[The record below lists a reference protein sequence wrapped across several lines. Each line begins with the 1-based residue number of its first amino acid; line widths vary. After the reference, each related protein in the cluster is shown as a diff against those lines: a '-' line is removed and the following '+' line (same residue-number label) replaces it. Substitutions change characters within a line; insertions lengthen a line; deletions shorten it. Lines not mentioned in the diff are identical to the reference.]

1 MKNYTVKELQ
11 QLIEEQV
18 AKQQGILAQ
27 DATKTQIYDAVCMV
41 VRNILTRQRVDFKKK
56 IHAGQYKQVYYMSME
71 FLPGRSLKNHL
82 YNIKLTDTMSA
93 ALKNLGYDL
102 EEIEEI
108 EPDAGLGNGG
118 LGRLASAY
126 MDALTSESYPACGFS
141 IKYDYGIFQ
150 QKVVDG
156 WQVEMPDR
164 WLEKGDVWLAPRPEE
179 TFEVHFGGKV
189 EEHWE
194 DGILKVELKNYTPIL
209 ALAYDMHISGYDTDA
224 VNRIRLWSAKSPM
237 DFDMH
242 LFNQGEYLKALENK
256 ALAESIS
263 KVLYPA
269 DHNVEGKML
278 RLKQQYF
285 FVSASLQSIVR
296 NHLRYNPSLDNFADL
311 VAIHINDTH
320 PTLCIPEL
328 MRILIDEHGY
338 GWEKAW
344 DIIRATVSYTNH
356 TVMAEALEKWPQ
368 GLVEQQLPRIYQII
382 VEMNRRYCI
391 DLWEAFPNDWDKVS
405 KAAIMAYGEIR
416 MANLCLYA
424 SHTINGVSALHS
436 DILKKD
442 VFNDI
447 YKLTPARFT
456 NVTNG
461 ITHRRWLPE
470 ANPLLSDYIK
480 SLIGDSFVKDADL
493 SALMKFADD
502 KTVLAKFAE
511 IKKKNKERLAKYI
524 YDNNGV
530 QVDTNSIFD
539 VQVKRLHEYKRQL
552 LNALHILDMYC
563 DLKENPDMEMTPRT
577 FIFSAKAAPSYYVAK
592 LIIRLIYTMGNVINN
607 DPDVRGRIKVVFL
620 ENYRVSLA
628 EIIMPASEVSEQI
641 SVAGKEASGTG
652 NMKFMIN
659 GAVTLGTMDGANVE
673 IFERVG
679 KDNIFIFGLSSD
691 EVYSLYQGG
700 YEPTAYY
707 RGNYRIRRVI
717 DMLRNGIGGVSF
729 AELADLLTIGR
740 GGMADPF
747 MVLADFDS
755 YCNAQKKIEV
765 AYADPFVWN
774 RKSLVNVAQS
784 GFFAADRAVKEYG
797 DRIWHIR
804 PVAEAEHK

>member
-1 MKNYTVKELQ
+1 MKKFTEQELKT
-11 QLIEEQV
+11 LLEEQV
-18 AKQQGILAQ
+18 ARQQGILAK
-27 DATKTQIYDAVCMV
+27 DATKSQMYEAVCMV
-41 VRNILTRQRVDFKKK
+41 VRNILTRQRVEFKHK
-56 IHAGQYKQVYYMSME
+56 IHQGKYKQVFYMSME

-82 YNIKLTDTMSA
+82 FNIGLTDTMAA
-93 ALKNLGYDL
+93 ALKDLGYDL

-126 MDALTSESYPACGFS
+126 MDALTSEGYPACGFS

-150 QKVVDG
+150 QKIVDG

-179 TFEVHFGGKV
+179 TFEVHFGGRV
-189 EEHWE
+189 EETWT
-194 DGILKVELKNYTPIL
+194 DGKLKVELKNYTPIL
-209 ALAYDMHISGYDTDA
+209 ALAYDMHISGYDNDA

-242 LFNQGEYLKALENK
+242 LFNQGEYLKASENK

-269 DHNVEGKML
+269 DNNVEGKML

-285 FVSASLQSIVR
+285 FVSASVQSIIR
-296 NHLRYNPSLDNFADL
+296 NHLRYNPSLDNLADL

-320 PTLCIPEL
+320 PTLVIPEL

-338 GWEKAW
+338 GWEQAW
-344 DIIRATVSYTNH
+344 DIVRNVISYTNH

-368 GLVEQQLPRIYQII
+368 GLIEQQLPRIYQLI

-391 DLWEAFPNDWDKVS
+391 DLWEAYPNDWDKVS

-442 VFNDI
+442 VFNDV

-461 ITHRRWLPE
+461 ITHRRWLAE
-470 ANPLLSDYIK
+470 ANPLLTDCIK
-480 SLIGDSFVKDADL
+480 GLIGDKFIKDADL
-493 SALMKFADD
+493 SGLMKYADD
-502 KTVLAKFAE
+502 KTVMKQLAE
-511 IKKKNKERLAKYI
+511 IKKANKERLAKYI

-552 LNALHILDMYC
+552 LNALHILDLYC
-563 DLKENPDMEMTPRT
+563 DLKENPEMPFTPRT
-577 FIFSAKAAPSYYVAK
+577 FIFSAKAASSYYVAK

-607 DPDVRGRIKVVFL
+607 DPDIKGKIKVVFL

-659 GAVTLGTMDGANVE
+659 GAVTIGTMDGANVE
-673 IFERVG
+673 IFEHVG

-691 EVYSLYQGG
+691 EVHSLYQGG
-700 YEPTAYY
+700 YEPTQYY
-707 RGNYRIRRVI
+707 RNNYRIRRVI

-729 AELADLLTIGR
+729 KELADLLTIGR
-740 GGMADPF
+740 GGMADPY

-755 YCNAQKKIEV
+755 YSDAQKRLEV
-765 AYADPFVWN
+765 AYNDPMKWN
-774 RKSLVNVAQS
+774 KMSLVNIAQS

-797 DRIWHIR
+797 DRIWHLK
-804 PVAEAEHK
+804 PVK

>member
-1 MKNYTVKELQ
+1 MKNITVPELKK
-11 QLIEEQV
+11 LIEDQV
-18 AKQQGILAQ
+18 SRQQGILAK
-27 DATKTQIYDAVCMV
+27 DATKSQMYEAVCMV
-41 VRNILTRQRVDFKKK
+41 VRNILTRQRVEFKHK
-56 IHAGQYKQVYYMSME
+56 IHEGKYKQVFYMSME

-82 YNIKLTDTMSA
+82 FNIGLTDKMTS
-93 ALKNLGYDL
+93 ALKQLGYDL

-126 MDALTSESYPACGFS
+126 MDALTSEGYPACGFS

-150 QKVVDG
+150 QKIVDG

-179 TFEVHFGGKV
+179 TFEVHFGGRV
-189 EEHWE
+189 EEHWD
-194 DGILKVELKNYTPIL
+194 DGKLKVELKNYTPIL

-237 DFDMH
+237 DFDML
-242 LFNQGEYLKALENK
+242 LFNQGEYLKASENK

-269 DHNVEGKML
+269 DNNVEGKML

-285 FVSASLQSIVR
+285 FVSASVQSIIR
-296 NHLRYNPSLDNFADL
+296 NHLRYNPSLDNLADL

-320 PTLCIPEL
+320 PTLVIPEL

-338 GWEKAW
+338 GWEQAW
-344 DIIRATVSYTNH
+344 DIVRNVISYTNH

-368 GLVEQQLPRIYQII
+368 NLVEQQLPRIYQLI

-461 ITHRRWLPE
+461 ITHRRWLAE
-470 ANPLLSDYIK
+470 ANPLLAEYIK
-480 SLIGDSFVKDADL
+480 ELIGDGFIKDADL
-493 SALMKFADD
+493 SGLLKFQDD
-502 KTVLAKFAE
+502 AVVKQKLAE
-511 IKKKNKERLAKYI
+511 IKHKNKERLAKYI

-552 LNALHILDMYC
+552 LNALHILDLYC
-563 DLKENPDMEMTPRT
+563 ELKENPNMNFTPRT
-577 FIFSAKAAPSYYVAK
+577 FIFSAKAASSYYVAK
-592 LIIRLIYTMGNVINN
+592 LIIRLIYMMGNVINN
-607 DPDVRGRIKVVFL
+607 DPDVKGRIKVVFL

-628 EIIMPASEVSEQI
+628 ELIMPASEVSEQI

-659 GAVTLGTMDGANVE
+659 GAVTIGTMDGANVE
-673 IFERVG
+673 IFEHVG

-691 EVYSLYQGG
+691 QVYSMYQGG
-700 YEPTAYY
+700 YEPTQYY
-707 RGNYRIRRVI
+707 RNNYRIRRVI

-729 AELADLLTIGR
+729 KELADLLTIGR
-740 GGMADPF
+740 GGMADPY

-755 YCNAQKKIEV
+755 YSDAHKRLEK
-765 AYADPFVWN
+765 AYNDPMDWN
-774 RKSLVNVAQS
+774 KKSLVNIAQS

-797 DRIWHIR
+797 DRIWHLR
-804 PVAEAEHK
+804 PVNFNK

>member
-1 MKNYTVKELQ
+1 MKNYTEQELKN
-11 QLIEEQV
+11 LLEEQV
-18 AKQQGILAQ
+18 ARQQGILAK
-27 DATKTQIYDAVCMV
+27 DATKSQMYEAVCMV
-41 VRNILTRQRVDFKKK
+41 VRNILTRQRVEFKHK
-56 IHAGQYKQVYYMSME
+56 IHEGKYKQVFYMSME

-82 YNIKLTDTMSA
+82 FNIGLTDKMAA
-93 ALKNLGYDL
+93 ALKSLGYDL

-126 MDALTSESYPACGFS
+126 MDALTSEGYPACGFS

-150 QKVVDG
+150 QKIVDG

-179 TFEVHFGGKV
+179 TFEVHFGGRV
-189 EEHWE
+189 EETWT
-194 DGILKVELKNYTPIL
+194 DGKLNVELKNYTPIL
-209 ALAYDMHISGYDTDA
+209 ALAYDMHISGYNTDA

-242 LFNQGEYLKALENK
+242 LFNQGEYLKASENK

-269 DHNVEGKML
+269 DNNVEGKML

-285 FVSASLQSIVR
+285 FVSASVQSILR
-296 NHLRYNPSLDNFADL
+296 NHLKYNPSLDNLADL

-320 PTLCIPEL
+320 PTLVIPEL
-328 MRILIDEHGY
+328 MRLLIDEHGY
-338 GWEKAW
+338 GWEQAW
-344 DIIRATVSYTNH
+344 DIVRNTISYTNH

-368 GLVEQQLPRIYQII
+368 GLVEQQLPRIYQLI

-436 DILKKD
+436 EILKKD
-442 VFNDI
+442 VFNDV

-461 ITHRRWLPE
+461 ITHRRWLAE
-470 ANPLLSDYIK
+470 ANPLLTAYIK
-480 SLIGDSFVKDADL
+480 ELIGDGFIKDADL
-493 SALMKFADD
+493 SALMKYTDD
-502 KTVLAKFAE
+502 KAVMKKLAE

-530 QVDTNSIFD
+530 AVDTNSIFD

-552 LNALHILDMYC
+552 LNALHILDLYC
-563 DLKENPDMEMTPRT
+563 DLKDNPDMPFTPRT
-577 FIFSAKAAPSYYVAK
+577 FIFSAKAASSYYVAK
-592 LIIRLIYTMGNVINN
+592 LIIRLIYMMGNVINN
-607 DPDVRGRIKVVFL
+607 DPDIKGKIKVVFL

-628 EIIMPASEVSEQI
+628 ELIMPASEVSEQI

-659 GAVTLGTMDGANVE
+659 GAVTIGTMDGANVE

-691 EVYSLYQGG
+691 EVHSLYQGG
-700 YEPTAYY
+700 YEPTQYY
-707 RGNYRIRRVI
+707 RNNYRIRRVI

-729 AELADLLTIGR
+729 KELADLLTIGR
-740 GGMADPF
+740 GGMADPY

-755 YCNAQKKIEV
+755 YADAQKRLEK
-765 AYADPFVWN
+765 AYNDPMDWN
-774 RKSLVNVAQS
+774 KKSLVNIAQS

-797 DRIWHIR
+797 DRIWHLR
-804 PVAEAEHK
+804 PVE

>member
-1 MKNYTVKELQ
+1 MKNITVPELKK
-11 QLIEEQV
+11 LIEDQV
-18 AKQQGILAQ
+18 SRQQGILAK
-27 DATKTQIYDAVCMV
+27 DATKTQMYEAVCMV
-41 VRNILTRQRVDFKKK
+41 VRNILTRERVEFKHK
-56 IHAGQYKQVYYMSME
+56 IHEGKYKQVFYMSME

-82 YNIKLTDTMSA
+82 FNIGLTDKMTS
-93 ALKNLGYDL
+93 ALKQLGYDL

-126 MDALTSESYPACGFS
+126 MDALTSEGYPACGFS

-150 QKVVDG
+150 QKIVDG

-179 TFEVHFGGKV
+179 TFEVHFGGRV
-189 EEHWE
+189 EETWT
-194 DGILKVELKNYTPIL
+194 DGKLKVELKNYTPIL

-242 LFNQGEYLKALENK
+242 LFNQGEYLKASENK

-269 DHNVEGKML
+269 DNNVEGKML

-285 FVSASLQSIVR
+285 FVSASVQSIIR
-296 NHLRYNPSLDNFADL
+296 NHLRYNPSLDNLPDL

-320 PTLCIPEL
+320 PTLVIPEL

-338 GWEKAW
+338 GWEQAW
-344 DIIRATVSYTNH
+344 DIVRNVISYTNH

-368 GLVEQQLPRIYQII
+368 NLVEQQLPRIYQLI

-436 DILKKD
+436 EILKKD
-442 VFNDI
+442 VFNDV
-447 YKLTPARFT
+447 YKLTPGRFT

-461 ITHRRWLPE
+461 ITHRRWLSE

-480 SLIGDSFVKDADL
+480 ELIGDGFIKTADL
-493 SALMKFADD
+493 SGLLKYKDDATVMK
-502 KTVLAKFAE
+502 KLAE
-511 IKKKNKERLAKYI
+511 IKHQNKERLAKYI

-552 LNALHILDMYC
+552 LNALHILDLYC
-563 DLKENPDMEMTPRT
+563 ELKENPNMEFTPRT
-577 FIFSAKAAPSYYVAK
+577 FIFSAKAASSYYIAK

-659 GAVTLGTMDGANVE
+659 GAVTIGTMDGANVE
-673 IFERVG
+673 IFEHVG

-691 EVYSLYQGG
+691 QVYSMYQGG
-700 YEPTAYY
+700 YEPTQYY
-707 RGNYRIRRVI
+707 RNNYRIRRVI

-729 AELADLLTIGR
+729 KELADLLTIGR
-740 GGMADPF
+740 GGMADPY

-755 YCNAQKKIEV
+755 YSDAHKRLEK
-765 AYADPFVWN
+765 AYNDPMVWN
-774 RKSLVNVAQS
+774 RMSLVNIAQS

-797 DRIWHIR
+797 DRIWHLR
-804 PVAEAEHK
+804 PVKFK

>member
-1 MKNYTVKELQ
+1 MKNFTVPELKK
-11 QLIEEQV
+11 LLEEQV
-18 AKQQGILAQ
+18 ARQQGILAK
-27 DATKTQIYDAVCMV
+27 DATKAQMYEAVCMV
-41 VRNILTRQRVDFKKK
+41 VRNILTRQRVEFKHK
-56 IHAGQYKQVYYMSME
+56 IHEGKYKQVFYMSME

-82 YNIKLTDTMSA
+82 FNIGLTDKMTT
-93 ALKNLGYDL
+93 ALKQLGYDL
-102 EEIEEI
+102 TELEEI

-126 MDALTSESYPACGFS
+126 MDALTSEGYPACGFS
-141 IKYDYGIFQ
+141 IRYDYGIFK
-150 QKVVDG
+150 QKIVDG
-156 WQVEMPDR
+156 WQVEMPDN

-179 TFEVHFGGKV
+179 TFEVHFGGRV
-189 EEHWE
+189 EETWT
-194 DGILKVELKNYTPIL
+194 DGKLKVELKNYTPIL

-242 LFNQGEYLKALENK
+242 LFNQGEYLKASENK

-269 DHNVEGKML
+269 DNNVEGKML

-285 FVSASLQSIVR
+285 FVSASVQSILR
-296 NHLRYNPSLDNFADL
+296 NHLRYNPSLDNLADL

-320 PTLCIPEL
+320 PTLVIPEL
-328 MRILIDEHGY
+328 MRLLIDEHGY
-338 GWEKAW
+338 GWEQAW
-344 DIIRATVSYTNH
+344 DIIKNVISYTNH

-368 GLVEQQLPRIYQII
+368 TLVEQQLPRIYQII

-442 VFNDI
+442 VFNDV

-461 ITHRRWLPE
+461 ITHRRWLAE
-470 ANPLLSDYIK
+470 ANPLLAQYIK
-480 SLIGDSFVKDADL
+480 ELIGDGFIKDADL
-493 SALMKFADD
+493 SALMQYTDD
-502 KTVLAKFAE
+502 ASVKQKLAE
-511 IKKKNKERLAKYI
+511 IKKNNKERLAKYI

-563 DLKENPDMEMTPRT
+563 DLKENPNMDFTPRT
-577 FIFSAKAAPSYYVAK
+577 FIFSAKAASSYYVAK

-607 DPDVRGRIKVVFL
+607 DPDVKGRIKVVFL

-628 EIIMPASEVSEQI
+628 ELIMPASEVSEQI

-673 IFERVG
+673 IFEHVG

-691 EVYSLYQGG
+691 QVHSLYQGG
-700 YEPTAYY
+700 YEPTQYY
-707 RGNYRIRRVI
+707 RNNYRIRRVV

-729 AELADLLTIGR
+729 KELADLLTIGR
-740 GGMADPF
+740 GGMADPY
-747 MVLADFDS
+747 MVFADFDS
-755 YCNAQKKIEV
+755 YSDAHKRLEK
-765 AYADPFVWN
+765 AYADPMVWN
-774 RKSLVNVAQS
+774 RMSLVNIAQS

-797 DRIWHIR
+797 DRIWHLR
-804 PVAEAEHK
+804 PVK

>member
-1 MKNYTVKELQ
+1 MKKITQQELKK
-11 QLIEEQV
+11 LIEEQV
-18 AKQQGILAQ
+18 ARQHGILAK
-27 DATKTQIYDAVCMV
+27 DATKTQMYEAVCMV
-41 VRNILTRQRVDFKKK
+41 VRNILTRERVEFKHR
-56 IHAGQYKQVYYMSME
+56 IHEGKYKQVFYMSME

-82 YNIKLTDTMSA
+82 FNIGLTDKMEG
-93 ALKNLGYDL
+93 ALKALGYDL
-102 EEIEEI
+102 EELEEI

-126 MDALTSESYPACGFS
+126 MDALTSEGYPACGFS

-150 QKVVDG
+150 QKIVDG

-179 TFEVHFGGKV
+179 TFEVHFGGRV
-189 EEHWE
+189 EETWT
-194 DGILKVELKNYTPIL
+194 DGKLKVELKNYTPIL
-209 ALAYDMHISGYDTDA
+209 ALAYDMHISGYNTDA
-224 VNRIRLWSAKSPM
+224 VNRIRLWSAKSPT

-242 LFNQGEYLKALENK
+242 LFNQGEYLKATENQ

-269 DHNVEGKML
+269 DNNVEGKML

-285 FVSASLQSIVR
+285 FVSASVQSIIR
-296 NHLRYNPSLDNFADL
+296 NHLRYNPSLDNLADL

-320 PTLCIPEL
+320 PTLVIPEL
-328 MRILIDEHGY
+328 MRLLIDEHGY

-344 DIIRATVSYTNH
+344 DIVRNVISYTNH

-368 GLVEQQLPRIYQII
+368 NLVEQQLPRIYQLI

-436 DILKKD
+436 EILKKD
-442 VFNDI
+442 VFNDV

-461 ITHRRWLPE
+461 ITHRRWLAE
-470 ANPLLSDYIK
+470 ANPLLTSYIK
-480 SLIGDSFVKDADL
+480 ELIGDKFIKDADL
-493 SALMKFADD
+493 SELMKFADD
-502 KTVLAKFAE
+502 QTVMKKLAE
-511 IKKKNKERLAKYI
+511 IKHQNKERLAKYI

-530 QVDTNSIFD
+530 AVDTSSIFD

-552 LNALHILDMYC
+552 LNAMHILDLYL
-563 DLKENPDMEMTPRT
+563 DLKENPDMPITPRT
-577 FIFSAKAAPSYYVAK
+577 FIFSAKAASSYYVAK

-607 DPDVRGRIKVVFL
+607 DPDIKGKIKVVFL

-659 GAVTLGTMDGANVE
+659 GAVTIGTMDGANVE
-673 IFERVG
+673 IFEHVG

-691 EVYSLYQGG
+691 EVHSLYQGG
-700 YEPTAYY
+700 YEPTQYY
-707 RGNYRIRRVI
+707 RNNYRIRRVI

-729 AELADLLTIGR
+729 KELADLLTIGR
-740 GGMADPF
+740 GGMADPY

-755 YCNAQKKIEV
+755 YENAQNKLDATYK
-765 AYADPFVWN
+765 DPIAWN
-774 RKSLVNVAQS
+774 KMSLVNIAQS

-797 DRIWHIR
+797 DRIWHLR
-804 PVAEAEHK
+804 PVK

>member
-1 MKNYTVKELQ
+1 MRKFTVPELKT
-11 QLIEEQV
+11 LLEEQI
-18 AKQQGILAQ
+18 ARQQGILAK
-27 DATKTQIYDAVCMV
+27 DATKSQMYEAVCMV
-41 VRNILTRQRVDFKKK
+41 VRNILTRQRVEFKHK
-56 IHAGQYKQVYYMSME
+56 IHEGKYKQVFYMSME

-82 YNIKLTDTMSA
+82 FNIGLTEKMTS
-93 ALKNLGYDL
+93 ALKQLGYDL

-126 MDALTSESYPACGFS
+126 MDALTSEGYPACGFS
-141 IKYDYGIFQ
+141 IKYDYGIFK
-150 QKVVDG
+150 QKIVDG
-156 WQVEMPDR
+156 WQVEMPDN

-179 TFEVHFGGKV
+179 TFEVHFGGRV
-189 EEHWE
+189 EETWE
-194 DGILKVELKNYTPIL
+194 DGKLKVELKNYTPIL

-224 VNRIRLWSAKSPM
+224 VNRIRLWSAKSPT

-242 LFNQGEYLKALENK
+242 LFNQGEYLKASENK

-269 DHNVEGKML
+269 DNNVEGKML

-285 FVSASLQSIVR
+285 FVSASVQSIIK
-296 NHLRYNPSLDNFADL
+296 NHLRYNPSLDNLADL

-320 PTLCIPEL
+320 PTLVIPEL

-338 GWEKAW
+338 GWEQAW
-344 DIIRATVSYTNH
+344 DIIRNVISYTNH

-368 GLVEQQLPRIYQII
+368 TLVEQQLPRIYQII
-382 VEMNRRYCI
+382 VEMNKRYCA

-405 KAAIMAYGEIR
+405 KSAIMAYGEIR

-436 DILKKD
+436 EILKKD
-442 VFNDI
+442 VFNDV

-461 ITHRRWLPE
+461 ITHRRWLAE
-470 ANPLLSDYIK
+470 ANPLLAEYIK
-480 SLIGDSFVKDADL
+480 ELIGDSFIKDADL
-493 SALMKFADD
+493 SELMKYTDD
-502 KTVLAKFAE
+502 AAVMKKLAE

-530 QVDTNSIFD
+530 KVDTGSIFD

-552 LNALHILDMYC
+552 LNALHILDLYC
-563 DLKENPDMEMTPRT
+563 ELKENPEMPFTPRT
-577 FIFSAKAAPSYYVAK
+577 FIFSAKAASSYYIAK
-592 LIIRLIYTMGNVINN
+592 LVIRLIYTMGNVINN
-607 DPDVRGRIKVVFL
+607 DPDIKGKLKVVFL

-641 SVAGKEASGTG
+641 SIAGKEASGTG

-659 GAVTLGTMDGANVE
+659 GAVTMGTMDGANVE
-673 IFERVG
+673 IYEHVG
-679 KDNIFIFGLSSD
+679 ADNIFIFGLTSD
-691 EVYSLYQGG
+691 QVHSLYQGG
-700 YEPTAYY
+700 YEPTQYY
-707 RGNYRIRRVI
+707 RSNYRIRRVV

-729 AELADLLTIGR
+729 KELADLLTIGR
-740 GGMADPF
+740 GGMADPY

-755 YCNAQKKIEV
+755 YSDAHKRLEK
-765 AYADPFVWN
+765 AYNDPMVWN
-774 RKSLVNVAQS
+774 KMSLINIAQS

-797 DRIWHIR
+797 DRIWHIK
-804 PVAEAEHK
+804 PVE

>member
-1 MKNYTVKELQ
+1 MKNITVPELKK
-11 QLIEEQV
+11 LIEDQV
-18 AKQQGILAQ
+18 SRQQGILAK
-27 DATKTQIYDAVCMV
+27 DATKTQMYEAVCMV
-41 VRNILTRQRVDFKKK
+41 VRNILTRERVEFKHK
-56 IHAGQYKQVYYMSME
+56 IHEGKYKQVFYMSME

-82 YNIKLTDTMSA
+82 FNIGLTDKMTS
-93 ALKNLGYDL
+93 ALKQLGYDL

-126 MDALTSESYPACGFS
+126 MDALTSEGYPACGFS

-150 QKVVDG
+150 QKIVDG

-179 TFEVHFGGKV
+179 TFEVHFGGRV
-189 EEHWE
+189 EETWT
-194 DGILKVELKNYTPIL
+194 DGKLKVELKNYTPIL

-242 LFNQGEYLKALENK
+242 LFNQGEYLKASENK

-269 DHNVEGKML
+269 DNNVEGKML

-285 FVSASLQSIVR
+285 FVSASVQSIIR
-296 NHLRYNPSLDNFADL
+296 NHLRYNPSLDNLPDL

-320 PTLCIPEL
+320 PTLVIPEL

-338 GWEKAW
+338 GWEQAW
-344 DIIRATVSYTNH
+344 DIVRNVISYTNH

-368 GLVEQQLPRIYQII
+368 NLVEQQLPRIYQLI

-442 VFNDI
+442 VFNDV
-447 YKLTPARFT
+447 YKLTPGRFT

-461 ITHRRWLPE
+461 ITHRRWLSE

-480 SLIGDSFVKDADL
+480 ELIGDGFIKTADL
-493 SALMKFADD
+493 SGLLKYKDDATVMK
-502 KTVLAKFAE
+502 KLAE
-511 IKKKNKERLAKYI
+511 IKHQNKERLAKYI

-552 LNALHILDMYC
+552 LNALHILDLYC
-563 DLKENPDMEMTPRT
+563 ELKENPNMEFTPRT
-577 FIFSAKAAPSYYVAK
+577 FIFSAKAASSYYIAK

-628 EIIMPASEVSEQI
+628 EIILPASEVSEQI

-659 GAVTLGTMDGANVE
+659 GAVTIGTMDGANVE
-673 IFERVG
+673 IFEHVG

-691 EVYSLYQGG
+691 QVYSMYQGG
-700 YEPTAYY
+700 YEPTQYY
-707 RGNYRIRRVI
+707 RNNYRIRRVI

-729 AELADLLTIGR
+729 KELADLLTIGR
-740 GGMADPF
+740 GGMADPY

-755 YCNAQKKIEV
+755 YSDAHKRLEK
-765 AYADPFVWN
+765 AYNDPMVWN
-774 RKSLVNVAQS
+774 RMSLVNIAQS

-797 DRIWHIR
+797 DRIWHLR
-804 PVAEAEHK
+804 PVKFK

>member
-1 MKNYTVKELQ
+1 MKKFTEQELKK
-11 QLIEEQV
+11 LLEEQV
-18 AKQQGILAQ
+18 ARQQGILAK
-27 DATKTQIYDAVCMV
+27 DATKAQMYEAVCMV
-41 VRNILTRQRVDFKKK
+41 VRNILTRQRVEFKHK
-56 IHAGQYKQVYYMSME
+56 IHEGKYKQVFYMSME

-82 YNIKLTDTMSA
+82 FNIGLTDKMAA
-93 ALKNLGYDL
+93 ALKSLGYDL

-126 MDALTSESYPACGFS
+126 MDALTSEGYPACGFS

-150 QKVVDG
+150 QKIVDG

-179 TFEVHFGGKV
+179 TFEVHFGGRV
-189 EEHWE
+189 EETWT
-194 DGILKVELKNYTPIL
+194 DGNLKVELKNYTPIL

-242 LFNQGEYLKALENK
+242 LFNQGEYLKASENK

-269 DHNVEGKML
+269 DNNVEGKML

-285 FVSASLQSIVR
+285 FVSASMQSIIR
-296 NHLRYNPSLDNFADL
+296 NHLRYNPSLDNLADL
-311 VAIHINDTH
+311 VAIHVNDTH
-320 PTLCIPEL
+320 PTLVIPEL
-328 MRILIDEHGY
+328 MRLLIDEHGY

-344 DIIRATVSYTNH
+344 DIVRNTISYTNH

-368 GLVEQQLPRIYQII
+368 GLVEQQLPRIYQLI

-436 DILKKD
+436 EILKKE
-442 VFNDI
+442 VFNDV
-447 YKLTPARFT
+447 YKLNPARFT

-461 ITHRRWLPE
+461 ITHRRWLAE
-470 ANPLLSDYIK
+470 ANPLLTQYIK
-480 SLIGDSFVKDADL
+480 ELIGDGFIKDANL
-493 SALMKFADD
+493 SALMQYADD
-502 KTVLAKFAE
+502 KTVMKKLAE
-511 IKKKNKERLAKYI
+511 IKKANKERLAKYI

-530 QVDTNSIFD
+530 AVDTNSIFD

-563 DLKENPDMEMTPRT
+563 DLKENPDMPFTPRT
-577 FIFSAKAAPSYYVAK
+577 FIFSAKAASSYYVAK

-607 DPDVRGRIKVVFL
+607 DPDIKGKIKVVFL

-628 EIIMPASEVSEQI
+628 ELIMPASEVSEQI

-659 GAVTLGTMDGANVE
+659 GAVTIGTMDGANVE

-700 YEPTAYY
+700 YEPTQYY
-707 RGNYRIRRVI
+707 RNNYRIRRVI

-729 AELADLLTIGR
+729 KELADLLTIGR
-740 GGMADPF
+740 GGMADPY

-755 YCNAQKKIEV
+755 YGEAHKKLEK
-765 AYADPFVWN
+765 AYNDPLVWN
-774 RKSLVNVAQS
+774 KKSLVNIAQS

-797 DRIWHIR
+797 DRIWHIK
-804 PVAEAEHK
+804 PVK

>member
-1 MKNYTVKELQ
+1 MKKLTEQDLKRL
-11 QLIEEQV
+11 LEEQV
-18 AKQQGILAQ
+18 ARQQGILAQ
-27 DATKTQIYDAVCMV
+27 DATKTQMYEAVCMV
-41 VRNILTRQRVDFKKK
+41 VRNILTRQRVEFKKK
-56 IHAGQYKQVYYMSME
+56 VHEGKYKQVFYMSME

-82 YNIKLTDTMSA
+82 FNIGLTDKMAA
-93 ALKNLGYDL
+93 ALKELGYDL
-102 EEIEEI
+102 EELEEI

-126 MDALTSESYPACGFS
+126 MDALTSEGYPACGFS

-150 QKVVDG
+150 QKIVDG

-189 EEHWE
+189 EEYWN
-194 DGILKVELKNYTPIL
+194 DGVLKVELKNYTPIL
-209 ALAYDMHISGYDTDA
+209 ALAYDMHISGYDNDA
-224 VNRIRLWSAKSPM
+224 VNRIRLWSAKSPT

-242 LFNQGEYLKALENK
+242 LFNQGEYLKAMENQ

-269 DHNVEGKML
+269 DNNVEGKML

-285 FVSASLQSIVR
+285 FVSASVQSILR
-296 NHLRYNPSLDNFADL
+296 NHLKYNPSLDNLADL

-320 PTLCIPEL
+320 PTLVIPEL
-328 MRILIDEHGY
+328 MRLLIDEHGY
-338 GWEKAW
+338 GWEAAW
-344 DIIRATVSYTNH
+344 DIVRNVISYTNH

-368 GLVEQQLPRIYQII
+368 GLVEQQLPRIYQLI

-405 KAAIMAYGEIR
+405 KSAIMAYGEIR

-442 VFNDI
+442 VFNDV

-461 ITHRRWLPE
+461 ITHRRWLAE
-470 ANPLLSDYIK
+470 ANPLLTECIK
-480 SLIGDSFVKDADL
+480 GLIGDKFIKDADL
-493 SALMKFADD
+493 SGLMKYADD
-502 KTVLAKFAE
+502 ATVMKQLAE
-511 IKKKNKERLAKYI
+511 IKHKNKERLAKYI
-524 YDNNGV
+524 LDNNGV
-530 QVDTNSIFD
+530 AVDTNSIFD

-552 LNALHILDMYC
+552 LNALHILDLYC
-563 DLKENPDMEMTPRT
+563 DLKDNPDMDFTPRT
-577 FIFSAKAAPSYYVAK
+577 FIFSAKAASSYYVAK

-659 GAVTLGTMDGANVE
+659 GAVTIGTMDGANVE
-673 IFERVG
+673 IFEHVG

-691 EVYSLYQGG
+691 EVHSLYQGG
-700 YEPTAYY
+700 YEPTQYY
-707 RGNYRIRRVI
+707 RNNYRIRRVI
-717 DMLRNGIGGVSF
+717 DMLRSGIGGVSF
-729 AELADLLTIGR
+729 HELADLLTIGR
-740 GGMADPF
+740 GGSMADPY

-755 YCNAQKKIEV
+755 YAAAQKRLEK
-765 AYADPFVWN
+765 AYNDPLAWN
-774 RKSLVNVAQS
+774 KKSLINVAQS

-797 DRIWHIR
+797 DRI
-804 PVAEAEHK
+804 

>member
-1 MKNYTVKELQ
+1 MKNITVPELKK
-11 QLIEEQV
+11 LIEDQV
-18 AKQQGILAQ
+18 SRQQGILAK
-27 DATKTQIYDAVCMV
+27 DATKSQMYEAVCMV
-41 VRNILTRQRVDFKKK
+41 VRNILTRERVEFKHK
-56 IHAGQYKQVYYMSME
+56 IHQGKYKQVFYMSME

-82 YNIKLTDTMSA
+82 FNIGLTDKMSS
-93 ALKNLGYDL
+93 ALKQLGYDL

-126 MDALTSESYPACGFS
+126 MDALTSEGYPACGFS

-150 QKVVDG
+150 QKIVDG

-179 TFEVHFGGKV
+179 TFEVHFGGRV

-194 DGILKVELKNYTPIL
+194 DGKLKVELKNYTPIL

-237 DFDMH
+237 DFDML
-242 LFNQGEYLKALENK
+242 LFNQGEYLKASENK

-269 DHNVEGKML
+269 DNNVEGKML

-285 FVSASLQSIVR
+285 FVSASVQSIIR
-296 NHLRYNPSLDNFADL
+296 NHLRYNPSLDNLADL

-320 PTLCIPEL
+320 PTLVIPEL

-338 GWEKAW
+338 GWEQAW
-344 DIIRATVSYTNH
+344 DIVKSVISYTNH

-368 GLVEQQLPRIYQII
+368 NLVEQQLPRIYQLI

-461 ITHRRWLPE
+461 ITHRRWLAE

-480 SLIGDSFVKDADL
+480 ELIGDGFIKTADL
-493 SALMKFADD
+493 SGLMKYADD
-502 KTVLAKFAE
+502 KTVKQKLAE
-511 IKKKNKERLAKYI
+511 IKHKNKERLAKYI

-530 QVDTNSIFD
+530 SVDTNSIFD

-552 LNALHILDMYC
+552 LNALHILDLYC
-563 DLKENPDMEMTPRT
+563 DLKENPNMEFTPRT
-577 FIFSAKAAPSYYVAK
+577 FIFSAKAASSYYVAK
-592 LIIRLIYTMGNVINN
+592 LIIRLIYMMGNVINN

-628 EIIMPASEVSEQI
+628 ELIMPASEVSEQI

-659 GAVTLGTMDGANVE
+659 GAVTIGTMDGANVE

-691 EVYSLYQGG
+691 QVYSMYQGG
-700 YEPTAYY
+700 YEPTQYY
-707 RGNYRIRRVI
+707 RNNYRIRRVI

-729 AELADLLTIGR
+729 KELADLLTIGR
-740 GGMADPF
+740 GGMADPY

-755 YCNAQKKIEV
+755 YSDAHKRLEK
-765 AYADPFVWN
+765 AYNDPMDWN
-774 RKSLVNVAQS
+774 KKSLVNIAQS

-797 DRIWHIR
+797 DRIWHLR
-804 PVAEAEHK
+804 PVDFSK

>member
-1 MKNYTVKELQ
+1 MKNITVPELKK
-11 QLIEEQV
+11 LIEDQV
-18 AKQQGILAQ
+18 SRQQGILAK
-27 DATKTQIYDAVCMV
+27 DATKSQMYEAVCMV
-41 VRNILTRQRVDFKKK
+41 VRNILTRQRVEFKHK
-56 IHAGQYKQVYYMSME
+56 IHEGKYKQVFYMSME

-82 YNIKLTDTMSA
+82 FNIGLTDKMTS
-93 ALKNLGYDL
+93 ALKQLGYDL

-126 MDALTSESYPACGFS
+126 MDALTSEGYPACGFS

-150 QKVVDG
+150 QKIVDG

-179 TFEVHFGGKV
+179 TFEVHFGGRV
-189 EEHWE
+189 EETWT
-194 DGILKVELKNYTPIL
+194 DGKLKVELKNYTPIL

-237 DFDMH
+237 DFDML
-242 LFNQGEYLKALENK
+242 LFNQGEYLKASENK

-269 DHNVEGKML
+269 DNNVEGKML

-285 FVSASLQSIVR
+285 FVSASVQSIIR
-296 NHLRYNPSLDNFADL
+296 NHLRYNPSLDNLADL

-320 PTLCIPEL
+320 PTLVIPEL

-338 GWEKAW
+338 GWEQAW
-344 DIIRATVSYTNH
+344 DIVRNVISYTNH

-368 GLVEQQLPRIYQII
+368 NLVEQQLPRIYQLI

-461 ITHRRWLPE
+461 ITHRRWLAE
-470 ANPLLSDYIK
+470 ANPLLAEYIK
-480 SLIGDSFVKDADL
+480 ELIGDGFIKDADL
-493 SALMKFADD
+493 SGLLKFQDD
-502 KTVLAKFAE
+502 AVVKQKLAE
-511 IKKKNKERLAKYI
+511 IKHKNKERLAKYI

-552 LNALHILDMYC
+552 LNALHILDLYC
-563 DLKENPDMEMTPRT
+563 ELKENPNMNFTPRT
-577 FIFSAKAAPSYYVAK
+577 FIFSAKAASSYYVAK

-607 DPDVRGRIKVVFL
+607 DPDVKGRIKVVFL

-628 EIIMPASEVSEQI
+628 ELIMPASEVSEQI

-659 GAVTLGTMDGANVE
+659 GAVTIGTMDGANVE
-673 IFERVG
+673 IFEHVG

-691 EVYSLYQGG
+691 QVYSMYQGG
-700 YEPTAYY
+700 YEPTQYY
-707 RGNYRIRRVI
+707 RNNYRIRRVI

-729 AELADLLTIGR
+729 KELADLLTIGR
-740 GGMADPF
+740 GGMADPY

-755 YCNAQKKIEV
+755 YSDAHKRLEK
-765 AYADPFVWN
+765 AYNDPMVWN
-774 RKSLVNVAQS
+774 KMSLVNIAQS

-797 DRIWHIR
+797 DRIWHLR
-804 PVAEAEHK
+804 PVNFNK

>member
-1 MKNYTVKELQ
+1 MKNITVPELKK
-11 QLIEEQV
+11 LIEDQV
-18 AKQQGILAQ
+18 SRQQGILAK
-27 DATKTQIYDAVCMV
+27 DATKTQMYEAVCMV
-41 VRNILTRQRVDFKKK
+41 VRNILTRERVEFKHK
-56 IHAGQYKQVYYMSME
+56 IHEGTYKQVFYMSME

-82 YNIKLTDTMSA
+82 FNIGLTDKMTS
-93 ALKNLGYDL
+93 ALKQLGYDL

-126 MDALTSESYPACGFS
+126 MDALTSEGYPACGFS

-150 QKVVDG
+150 QKIVDG

-179 TFEVHFGGKV
+179 TFEVHFGGRV

-194 DGILKVELKNYTPIL
+194 DGKLKVELKNYTPIL

-237 DFDMH
+237 DFDML
-242 LFNQGEYLKALENK
+242 LFNQGEYLKASENK

-269 DHNVEGKML
+269 DNNVEGKML

-285 FVSASLQSIVR
+285 FVSASVQSIIR
-296 NHLRYNPSLDNFADL
+296 NHLRYNPSLDNLADL

-320 PTLCIPEL
+320 PTLVIPEL

-338 GWEKAW
+338 GWEQAW
-344 DIIRATVSYTNH
+344 DIVKSVISYTNH

-368 GLVEQQLPRIYQII
+368 NLVEQQLPRIYQLI

-461 ITHRRWLPE
+461 ITHRRWLAE

-480 SLIGDSFVKDADL
+480 ELIGDGFIKTADL
-493 SALMKFADD
+493 SGLMKYADD
-502 KTVLAKFAE
+502 KTVKQKLAE
-511 IKKKNKERLAKYI
+511 IKHKNKERLAKYI

-530 QVDTNSIFD
+530 SVDTNSIFD

-552 LNALHILDMYC
+552 LNALHILDLYC
-563 DLKENPDMEMTPRT
+563 DLKENPNMEFTPRT
-577 FIFSAKAAPSYYVAK
+577 FIFSAKAASSYYVAK

-628 EIIMPASEVSEQI
+628 ELIMPASEVSEQI

-659 GAVTLGTMDGANVE
+659 GAVTIGTMDGANVE

-691 EVYSLYQGG
+691 QVYSMYQGG
-700 YEPTAYY
+700 YEPTQYY
-707 RGNYRIRRVI
+707 RNNYRIRRVI

-729 AELADLLTIGR
+729 KELADLLTIGR
-740 GGMADPF
+740 GGMADPY

-755 YCNAQKKIEV
+755 YSDAHKRLEK
-765 AYADPFVWN
+765 AYNDPMDWN
-774 RKSLVNVAQS
+774 KKSLVNIAQS

-797 DRIWHIR
+797 DRIWHLR
-804 PVAEAEHK
+804 PVDFSK

>member
-1 MKNYTVKELQ
+1 MRNYTVPELKK
-11 QLIEEQV
+11 LLEDQV
-18 AKQQGILAQ
+18 ARQQGILAK
-27 DATKTQIYDAVCMV
+27 DATKSQMYEAVCMV
-41 VRNILTRQRVDFKKK
+41 VRNILTRQRVEFKHK
-56 IHAGQYKQVYYMSME
+56 IHEGKYKQVFYMSME

-82 YNIKLTDTMSA
+82 FNIGLTEKMTS
-93 ALKNLGYDL
+93 ALKQLGYNL

-126 MDALTSESYPACGFS
+126 MDALTSEGYPACGFS
-141 IKYDYGIFQ
+141 IKYDYGIFK
-150 QKVVDG
+150 QKIVDG
-156 WQVEMPDR
+156 WQVEMPDN

-179 TFEVHFGGKV
+179 TFEVHFGGRV
-189 EEHWE
+189 EETWE
-194 DGILKVELKNYTPIL
+194 DGKLKVDLKNYTPIL

-224 VNRIRLWSAKSPM
+224 VNRIRLWSAKSPT

-242 LFNQGEYLKALENK
+242 LFNQGEYLKASENK

-269 DHNVEGKML
+269 DNNVEGKML

-285 FVSASLQSIVR
+285 FVSASVQSIIK
-296 NHLRYNPSLDNFADL
+296 NHLRYNPSLDNLADL

-320 PTLCIPEL
+320 PTLVIPEL

-338 GWEKAW
+338 GWEQAW
-344 DIIRATVSYTNH
+344 DIIRNVISYTNH

-368 GLVEQQLPRIYQII
+368 TLVEQQLPRIYQII
-382 VEMNRRYCI
+382 VEMNKRYCA

-405 KAAIMAYGEIR
+405 KSAIMAYGEIR

-436 DILKKD
+436 EILKKD

-461 ITHRRWLPE
+461 ITHRRWLAE
-470 ANPLLSDYIK
+470 ANPLLAAYIK
-480 SLIGDSFVKDADL
+480 ELIGDSFIKDADL
-493 SALMKFADD
+493 SELMKYTDD
-502 KTVLAKFAE
+502 AAVMKKLAE

-530 QVDTNSIFD
+530 KVDTDSIFD

-552 LNALHILDMYC
+552 LNALHILDLYC
-563 DLKENPDMEMTPRT
+563 DLKENPDMPFTPRT
-577 FIFSAKAAPSYYVAK
+577 FIFSAKAASSYYIAK
-592 LIIRLIYTMGNVINN
+592 LVIRLIYTMGNVINN
-607 DPDVRGRIKVVFL
+607 DPDIKGKLKVVFL

-628 EIIMPASEVSEQI
+628 ELIMPASEVSEQI
-641 SVAGKEASGTG
+641 SIAGKEASGTG

-659 GAVTLGTMDGANVE
+659 GAVTIGTMDGANVE
-673 IFERVG
+673 IYEHVG
-679 KDNIFIFGLSSD
+679 ADNIFIFGLTSD
-691 EVYSLYQGG
+691 QVHSLYQGG
-700 YEPTAYY
+700 YEPTQYY
-707 RGNYRIRRVI
+707 RNNYRIRRVV

-729 AELADLLTIGR
+729 KELADLLTIGR
-740 GGMADPF
+740 GGMADPY

-755 YCNAQKKIEV
+755 YSDAHKRLEK
-765 AYADPFVWN
+765 AYNDPMVWN
-774 RKSLVNVAQS
+774 KMSLVNVAQS

-797 DRIWHIR
+797 DRIWHIK
-804 PVAEAEHK
+804 PVE

>member
-1 MKNYTVKELQ
+1 MKKFTEQELKK
-11 QLIEEQV
+11 LLEEQV
-18 AKQQGILAQ
+18 ARQQGILAK
-27 DATKTQIYDAVCMV
+27 DATKSQMYEAVCMV
-41 VRNILTRQRVDFKKK
+41 VRNILTRQRVEFKHK
-56 IHAGQYKQVYYMSME
+56 IHQGKYKQVFYMSME

-82 YNIKLTDTMSA
+82 FNIGLTDKMAA
-93 ALKNLGYDL
+93 ALKSLGYDL
-102 EEIEEI
+102 EEIEEL

-126 MDALTSESYPACGFS
+126 MDALTSEGYPACGFS

-150 QKVVDG
+150 QKIVDG

-179 TFEVHFGGKV
+179 TFEVHFGGRV
-189 EEHWE
+189 EETWT
-194 DGILKVELKNYTPIL
+194 DGNLKVELKNYTPIL
-209 ALAYDMHISGYDTDA
+209 ALAYDMHISGYDNDA
-224 VNRIRLWSAKSPM
+224 VNRIRLWSAKSPA

-242 LFNQGEYLKALENK
+242 LFNQGEYLKATENQ

-269 DHNVEGKML
+269 DNNVEGKML

-285 FVSASLQSIVR
+285 FVSASVQSIIR
-296 NHLRYNPSLDNFADL
+296 NHLRYNPSLDNLADL

-320 PTLCIPEL
+320 PTLVIPEL

-338 GWEKAW
+338 GWEAAW
-344 DIIRATVSYTNH
+344 DIVRNTISYTNH

-368 GLVEQQLPRIYQII
+368 GLVEQQLPRIYQLI

-405 KAAIMAYGEIR
+405 KSAIMAYGEIR

-442 VFNDI
+442 VFNDV

-461 ITHRRWLPE
+461 ITHRRWLAE
-470 ANPLLSDYIK
+470 ANPLLSNYIK
-480 SLIGDSFVKDADL
+480 ELIGDGFIKTADL
-493 SALMKFADD
+493 SALRQFEDDATVMK
-502 KTVLAKFAE
+502 KLAE
-511 IKKKNKERLAKYI
+511 IKKANKERLAKYI

-530 QVDTNSIFD
+530 KVDTDSIFD

-552 LNALHILDMYC
+552 LNALHILDLYC
-563 DLKENPDMEMTPRT
+563 DLKENPDMPFTPRT
-577 FIFSAKAAPSYYVAK
+577 FIFSAKAASSYYVAK

-607 DPDVRGRIKVVFL
+607 DPDIKGKIKVVFL

-628 EIIMPASEVSEQI
+628 ELIMPASEVSEQI

-659 GAVTLGTMDGANVE
+659 GAVTIGTMDGANVE
-673 IFERVG
+673 IFEHVG

-691 EVYSLYQGG
+691 EVHSLYQGG
-700 YEPTAYY
+700 YEPTQYY
-707 RGNYRIRRVI
+707 RSNYRIRRVI

-729 AELADLLTIGR
+729 KELADLLTIGR
-740 GGMADPF
+740 GGMADPY

-755 YCNAQKKIEV
+755 YGDAHKKLEK
-765 AYADPFVWN
+765 AYNDPLVWN
-774 RKSLVNVAQS
+774 KKSLINIAES

-797 DRIWHIR
+797 DRIWHLR
-804 PVAEAEHK
+804 PVK